1 MCPEWCPLTGG
12 VYINAPALPG
22 QDQTQNNR
30 TKNTTKQ
37 LRPASRCVC
46 VCVCVSLRC
55 MMCIPYMHFQS
66 ANLCTQVNV
75 NVHCHVGNVFTV
87 QCVNAYVWWPVCV
100 LACVCVRWRVYVCDD
115 GCMCV
120 MMGVCVCV
128 LWWLSVTASGC
139 GRHMFEVKLLQKMS
153 AFKAE
158 DRSVHEDCLVTRR
171 NPSRRL
177 VLCRL
182 LWLVLCQTKDF
193 DQLCHKVTRWNSV
206 MKAAVDQWL
215 LWSGS

>member
-1 MCPEWCPLTGG
+1 M
-12 VYINAPALPG
+12 
-22 QDQTQNNR
+22 
-30 TKNTTKQ
+30 
-37 LRPASRCVC
+37 
-46 VCVCVSLRC
+46 
-55 MMCIPYMHFQS
+55 
-66 ANLCTQVNV
+66 
-75 NVHCHVGNVFTV
+75 
-87 QCVNAYVWWPVCV
+87 
-100 LACVCVRWRVYVCDD
+100 YVCDD

-206 MKAAVDQWL
+206 MKAAVDQ
-215 LWSGS
+215 